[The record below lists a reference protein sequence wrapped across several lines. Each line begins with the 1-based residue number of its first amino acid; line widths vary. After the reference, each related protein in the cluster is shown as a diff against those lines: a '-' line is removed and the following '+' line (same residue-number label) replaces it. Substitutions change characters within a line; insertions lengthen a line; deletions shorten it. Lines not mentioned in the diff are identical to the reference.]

1 MIRLLGILAIGAQL
15 SCLPPRQPSVS
26 YGEALR
32 ACDSRQTE
40 TEWVEC
46 CVAAARSYGQD
57 PNFCF
62 Q

>member
-1 MIRLLGILAIGAQL
+1 MRALLLALFLA
-15 SCLPPRQPSVS
+15 SCFPPRAPSAS

-32 ACDSRQTE
+32 ACDLEPSAD
-40 TEWVEC
+40 EWANC
-46 CVAAARSYGQD
+46 CVNAARTYGQD